1 MGTQIKGLLDLK
13 KAYDAVSREVMWLT
27 LDKLGVPQKFVKLFR
42 DNTKTTI
49 T

>member
-1 MGTQIKGLLDLK
+1 METQIKGLLDLK

-42 DNTKTTI
+42 NTKATI
-49 T
+49 K